1 MSLVVARSQVRCA
14 LHPKYEAKRPP
25 TADCPRCRN
34 IWSARR
40 AAERVESRLDVTRP
54 FLKWVGGKRQLL
66 PELSKYVPA
75 KFGRYYEPFV
85 GGGALFF
92 DLRASGWAG
101 EAVLGDSNALLIE
114 TYKGIRDD
122 VELIIN
128 YLGKMRYDRDFYVDT
143 RADQPDPYKASATRV
158 AAWFIYINKCGFNGL
173 FRVNKS
179 GQCNVPFGR
188 YDNPTICDEPRLR
201 ACSVALR
208 KTILDCDDFE
218 RVIQTSRKGDLVYF
232 DSPYVPISASSN
244 FTGYTPGG
252 FDYKDQVR
260 LRDLAWSKREQGV
273 HVILSNADVPLV
285 RELYAK
291 FDIHAV
297 EARRN
302 INSKA
307 TARGKVGEVII
318 T

>member
-1 MSLVVARSQVRCA
+1 LTLVADTVPVAARSARSDVA
-14 LHPKYEAKRPP
+14 PKP
-25 TADCPRCRN
+25 
-34 IWSARR
+34 
-40 AAERVESRLDVTRP
+40 L
-54 FLKWVGGKRQLL
+54 LKWVGGKRQLL
-66 PELSKYVPA
+66 PELRKYVPA

-92 DLRASGWAG
+92 DLRAQGWDG
-101 EAVLGDSNALLIE
+101 EAVLGDMNDLLIR
-114 TYKGIRDD
+114 TYVGVRDD
-122 VELIIN
+122 VEWVIRRLQ
-128 YLGKMRYDRDFYVDT
+128 KMKYDRDYYAKT
-143 RADQPDPYKASATRV
+143 RAGQPDPFKESPAFV

-173 FRVNKS
+173 WRVNKS
-179 GQCNVPFGR
+179 GRCNVPFGH
-188 YDNPTICDEPRLR
+188 YDNPTICDEPTLC
-201 ACSVALR
+201 ACRTALK

-218 RVIQTSRKGDLVYF
+218 RTIQTTLKGDLIYF
-232 DSPYVPISASSN
+232 DCPYVPVSATAN
-244 FTGYTPGG
+244 FTGYTSGG

-260 LRDLAWSKREQGV
+260 LRDLAWREREQGV

-297 EARRN
+297 EARRA

-307 TARGKVGEVII
+307 SGRGKVGEVII

>member
-1 MSLVVARSQVRCA
+1 ML
-14 LHPKYEAKRPP
+14 L
-25 TADCPRCRN
+25 RN
-34 IWSARR
+34 ETSAH
-40 AAERVESRLDVTRP
+40 VKLKP
-54 FLKWVGGKRQLL
+54 FLKWVGSKRQLL
-66 PELSKYVPA
+66 PELRKHVPA

-92 DLRASGWAG
+92 NLRASGWDG
-101 EAVLGDSNALLIE
+101 EAVLGDFNALLIE
-114 TYKGIRDD
+114 TYKGVRDRVD
-122 VELIIN
+122 VVAARL
-128 YLGKMRYDRDFYVDT
+128 YGMKYDPKRYAAA
-143 RADQPDPYKASATRV
+143 RAAQPDPSKVPSEVV

-188 YDNPTICDEPRLR
+188 YDNPTICDEPTLR

-232 DSPYVPISASSN
+232 DPPYVPVSASAN
-244 FTGYTPGG
+244 FTGYTSGG

-260 LRDLAWSKREQGV
+260 LRDLAWSKRERGV

-302 INSKA
+302 INSDAGK
-307 TARGKVGEVII
+307 RGKVGETII